1 MLILILID
9 VQYLQNVVLSFEV
22 GLNGQI
28 SPQIP
33 TIQEK
38 IPSAKFLITSIGGI
52 LLPLTLFGKSC

>member
-1 MLILILID
+1 MLIFIVID

-52 LLPLTLFGKSC
+52 PLPSTLFGKSC